1 MMKKTLTFHIEE
13 KAETLQEGTFK
24 VPSGCLTLTF
34 VHDLD
39 EAFAF
44 LVFLLIRDPQGNLR
58 LQKQLAHG
66 EPVISLGQNG
76 MDTTIGGVPGSFP
89 EGEWTVQ
96 ICLFAEHLDRIMS
109 GKKVCFS
116 VTVSDEKAK
125 ITEQIGPHVWTR
137 GSFAY
142 EKYEY
147 DRLYEKACRWY
158 KGDFHTHTRL
168 SDGKET
174 TWNATQKAEK
184 DELDYYV
191 PTEHNVVHTGWQDT
205 DVMILPGVEMTT
217 ILGHANLFGLTG
229 RPEGLTSIL
238 SDKEPEKLKMD
249 IEAMIQECR
258 EKGWL
263 FSVNHPFLYIW
274 KWLYGDLKL
283 ADMNCLEIINDPT
296 YAADEKAHAEEA
308 NQKAV
313 YLSDLLWADG
323 YRICAVGGSDSHNLL
338 EERYGDAMEP
348 SVPGDPATYVYMDG
362 MSPEHLLDAL
372 KRCHVYVTRHCS
384 VENVL
389 EADGRP
395 VLFGDQL
402 PYRTGEIQ
410 YEFRFLGLSEE
421 PDVFFIENGER
432 HSCSSVMEKDG
443 IYRVKGTIKLSR
455 CDYTWIRFGAETK
468 DGRFLFYA
476 NPVTTGCKT
485 EHKFITFE
493 EVKTCLEG
501 CWKDDQRN
509 SF

>member
-1 MMKKTLTFHIEE
+1 MMKKTLFFDIQE
-13 KAETLQEGTFK
+13 KAETLQEGTFT

-34 VHDLD
+34 THDLD
-39 EAFAF
+39 EAYAF
-44 LVFLLIRDPQGNLR
+44 LVFLLIRDPEGNIR

-76 MDTTIGGVPGSFP
+76 MDTTIGGVPGMIP

-96 ICLFAEHLDRIMS
+96 ICLFSEHLDQIMG
-109 GKKVCFS
+109 GKEVRFS
-116 VTVSDEKAK
+116 VTVADEKAK
-125 ITEQIGPHVWTR
+125 ITEQIGPHVWTN

-142 EKYEY
+142 AKYEY
-147 DRLYEKACRWY
+147 DRIYQKACRWY

-174 TWNATQKAEK
+174 TLNATRKAEK
-184 DELDYYV
+184 DGLDYYV

-205 DVMILPGVEMTT
+205 DVMILPGVEVTT

-229 RPEGLTSIL
+229 RPESLTRIL
-238 SDKEPEKLKMD
+238 CDKQPEKLEMD
-249 IEAMIQECR
+249 IEAVIQECR

-274 KWLYGDLKL
+274 KWLYDDLKL

-296 YAADEKAHAEEA
+296 YAADRKAHAEEA

-313 YLSDLLWADG
+313 FLSDLLWADG

-338 EERYGDAMEP
+338 EERYGNATEP

-362 MSPEHLLDAL
+362 LSPEHLLDAL
-372 KRCHVYVTRHCS
+372 KVCHVYVTRHCS
-384 VENVL
+384 MEIVL

-402 PYRTGEIQ
+402 PYRSREIH
-410 YEFRFLGLSEE
+410 YEFRFQGLSEE
-421 PDVFFIENGER
+421 PDVFFMENGER
-432 HSCSSVMEKDG
+432 HAYSSVTEQDG
-443 IYRVKGTIKLSR
+443 IYTVKGTVRLSR

-468 DGRFLFYA
+468 DGLFLFYA
-476 NPVTTGCKT
+476 NPITVGCRT
-485 EHKFITFE
+485 EHKFVTFKE
-493 EVKTCLEG
+493 IKNYLEG
-501 CWKDDQRN
+501 HWKDDQRN
-509 SF
+509 PF